1 MKCSPTLCQFEDMVV
16 IYVYIIDILDMERI
30 AQSWQD
36 DIFPVRRDLC
46 RNSFVQLC
54 RVWVIHTY

>member
-1 MKCSPTLCQFEDMVV
+1 MVV